1 MTGGFA
7 VTKEPGTDLFA
18 PAVPPGRVRRARL
31 RLPPSRRERRP
42 ARQVARV
49 REQLAGWHGVI
60 VFDDMGQI
68 LPGGRVIPPR
78 RPADPGNARA
88 TAHPLMTW
96 LAGAKPRPPQADGR
110 ARR

>member
-1 MTGGFA
+1 M
-7 VTKEPGTDLFA
+7 
-18 PAVPPGRVRRARL
+18 
-31 RLPPSRRERRP
+31 
-42 ARQVARV
+42 
-49 REQLAGWHGVI
+49 I
-60 VFDDMGQI
+60 VFDDMGEI